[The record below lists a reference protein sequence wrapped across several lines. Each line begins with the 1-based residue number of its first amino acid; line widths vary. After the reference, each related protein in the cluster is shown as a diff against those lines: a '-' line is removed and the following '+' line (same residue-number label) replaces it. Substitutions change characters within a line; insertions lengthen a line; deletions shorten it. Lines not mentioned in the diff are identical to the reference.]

1 MQTFARELRLQCAR
15 KGSIAQL
22 CKATGINRQQFN
34 KYLAGQMLP
43 STRTLRKICRYLDV
57 TEEQLLS
64 GRRPA
69 DGTPVPSISPAI
81 DFDSQLPPVMRLLRQ
96 GQVNGFAA
104 ATSVRLPNGLYE
116 CYSPAY
122 MQSGLLVRWLLH
134 LSETQHGQVYSYRTH
149 IREPGCAGCP
159 ESRVR
164 YRGAVIYGAGD
175 ACLIGTAKPPN
186 MPVIMSV
193 NTVPVAGDAYFSALA
208 LKQRSDGPVAL
219 SVAMHFRGSGYAPRR
234 ALAAMGLV
242 SLSDPFLD
250 SVVSGMM
257 HARPASGSNWLRP
270 VRGSDLPTGQLSGG
284 SDFPLALAAGRLS
297 V

>member
-43 STRTLRKICRYLDV
+43 STRTLRKICRYLEV
-57 TEEQLLS
+57 TEEQLLT
-64 GRRPA
+64 GRHSTDQDAAR
-69 DGTPVPSISPAI
+69 SIRSAI
-81 DFDSQLPPVMRLLRQ
+81 DFDGRLPPALHLLRQ
-96 GQVNGFAA
+96 GHANGLAA
-104 ATSVRLPNGLYE
+104 AGVRLPNGLYE

-122 MQSGLLVRWLLH
+122 MQPGLLVRWVLH
-134 LSETQHGQVYSYRTH
+134 LGETQHGQVYSYRTH
-149 IREPGCAGCP
+149 IRGAGCGGCP
-159 ESRVR
+159 ESHVR

-175 ACLIGTAKPPN
+175 ACLIGTARPPN
-186 MPVIMSV
+186 MPAIMSV

-219 SVAMHFRGSGYAPRR
+219 SVAMHFRGASYPPRQ

-250 SVVSGMM
+250 TVVSGMM